1 MSTFLTR
8 IAATD
13 AGRLP
18 RSAGQPASGWAF
30 TGLAV
35 TSFGGP
41 LALAALY
48 APAGLGGA
56 SAAAGL
62 AMAGAVALFAVPL
75 VIWLRYARRVNG
87 AGGLYSFVEAAAGR
101 RVALVQ
107 AGLWIVSYLLYLLY
121 TTAQIVYDTLPAVL
135 PAERRYQPVLE
146 IAIPVALAGVMIAGR
161 RAALLVTGV
170 LAAGQIVLAAAL
182 GGVTLAHLPVPVS
195 SFAGPAP
202 AGALASAAG
211 QTSLLYICGSLPLF
225 LGGELARPAR
235 TIRRG
240 LTAAWLV
247 TAVVVTAAVAPLA
260 AAPAFTR
267 APIPGMAVAERFA
280 GHGFA
285 VAVGLGVAVSV
296 AGVMLAEYFA
306 LSPAHQHRHLVAPA
320 SGHHRPRRRTGPV
333 RAGHAHQPGPDLQ
346 LPDQAVA
353 DRALAQPAD
362 RLRGVPP
369 VRRAAA
375 RPPPAR
381 LGADGGRHRVR
392 ALRPLGHHPAFRNL
406 TDTAGRDA
414 SRTTTHKET
423 DR

>member
-1 MSTFLTR
+1 
-8 IAATD
+8 
-13 AGRLP
+13 
-18 RSAGQPASGWAF
+18 
-30 TGLAV
+30 V

-48 APAGLGGA
+48 APASVTGA

-62 AMAGAVALFAVPL
+62 AMAGAVALFAAPL

-87 AGGLYSFVEAAAGR
+87 SGGLYSFVEEAAGR

-135 PAERRYQPVLE
+135 PAERRWQPVLE

-161 RAALLVTGV
+161 RAALLVTGA
-170 LAAGQIVLAAAL
+170 LAAGQIVIAAAL
-182 GGVTLAHLPVPVS
+182 DGVTLAHLPIPVS
-195 SFAGPAP
+195 SFAASAP

-247 TAVVVTAAVAPLA
+247 TAVLVTAAVAPLA

-285 VAVGLGVAVSV
+285 VAIGLGVAISV

-306 LSPAHQHRHLVAPA
+306 LSRLISTVT
-320 SGHHRPRRRTGPV
+320 SW
-333 RAGHAHQPGPDLQ
+333 
-346 LPDQAVA
+346 
-353 DRALAQPAD
+353 
-362 RLRGVPP
+362 RLRP
-369 VRRAAA
+369 VIIA
-375 RPPPAR
+375 
-381 LGADGGRHRVR
+381 LGA
-392 ALRPLGHHPAFRNL
+392 ALVLSAPITLINRDRIYSFLIKPSLIALWLSQLIVFAVYPRFARKQQDRRLPAWAL
-406 TDTAGRDA
+406 TVAATAFALYGLWVTIQH
-414 SRTTTHKET
+414 SVT
-423 DR
+423 

>member
-1 MSTFLTR
+1 
-8 IAATD
+8 
-13 AGRLP
+13 
-18 RSAGQPASGWAF
+18 
-30 TGLAV
+30 
-35 TSFGGP
+35 
-41 LALAALY
+41 
-48 APAGLGGA
+48 
-56 SAAAGL
+56 
-62 AMAGAVALFAVPL
+62 
-75 VIWLRYARRVNG
+75 VNG

-161 RAALLVTGV
+161 RAALLVTGA
-170 LAAGQIVLAAAL
+170 LAAGQIALAATL
-182 GGVTLAHLPVPVS
+182 DGVTLAHLPVPVS
-195 SFAGPAP
+195 SFTASAP
-202 AGALASAAG
+202 AGALASATA

-240 LTAAWLV
+240 LIAAWLV

-285 VAVGLGVAVSV
+285 VAIGLGVAISV

-306 LSPAHQHRHLVAPA
+306 LSRLISTVTSWRLRPVIIALGAALVLSAPVTLINPDRIYSFLIKPSLVALWLSQLIVFA
-320 SGHHRPRRRTGPV
+320 VYPR
-333 RAGHAHQPGPDLQ
+333 
-346 LPDQAVA
+346 
-353 DRALAQPAD
+353 
-362 RLRGVPP
+362 
-369 VRRAAA
+369 
-375 RPPPAR
+375 
-381 LGADGGRHRVR
+381 
-392 ALRPLGHHPAFRNL
+392 F
-406 TDTAGRDA
+406 AGRQQ
-414 SRTTTHKET
+414 
-423 DR
+423 DRRLPAWTLTVIATAFALYGLWVTIQHSAT

>member
-1 MSTFLTR
+1 MTTSLTR
-8 IAATD
+8 L
-13 AGRLP
+13 AGPDTGRPP
-18 RSAGQPASGWAF
+18 RSPGWPVSGRAF
-30 TGLAV
+30 TGFAV
-35 TSFGGP
+35 TAFGGP

-48 APAGLGGA
+48 APAAVAGA
-56 SAAAGL
+56 SAGTGL

-107 AGLWIVSYLLYLLY
+107 AGLWVVSYLLYLLY

-170 LAAGQIVLAAAL
+170 LAAGQIVVAAAL
-182 GGVTLAHLPVPVS
+182 DGVTLIHVPVPAS
-195 SFAGPAP
+195 SFAASAP
-202 AGALASAAG
+202 AGSLATAAA
-211 QTSLLYICGSLPLF
+211 QTSLLYVCGSLPLF

-247 TAVVVTAAVAPLA
+247 TAVLVIGAVAPLA
-260 AAPAFTR
+260 AAPALTR
-267 APIPGMAVAERFA
+267 APIPGMAVAARFA

-285 VAVGLGVAVSV
+285 VAVGLGVALSV

-306 LSPAHQHRHLVAPA
+306 LSRSSPPSPPGACVRSSSRSAPPW
-320 SGHHRPRRRTGPV
+320 SCPRRSRSSTRTG
-333 RAGHAHQPGPDLQ
+333 
-346 LPDQAVA
+346 
-353 DRALAQPAD
+353 
-362 RLRGVPP
+362 
-369 VRRAAA
+369 
-375 RPPPAR
+375 
-381 LGADGGRHRVR
+381 
-392 ALRPLGHHPAFRNL
+392 
-406 TDTAGRDA
+406 
-414 SRTTTHKET
+414 STTS
-423 DR
+423 